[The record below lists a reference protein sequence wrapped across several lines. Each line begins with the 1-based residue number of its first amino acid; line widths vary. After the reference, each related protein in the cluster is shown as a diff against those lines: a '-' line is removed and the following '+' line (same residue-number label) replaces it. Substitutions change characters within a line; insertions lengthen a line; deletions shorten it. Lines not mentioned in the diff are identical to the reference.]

1 VIAEYREVLQLAL
14 TAGVGDLS
22 TAGLLVARRRLTGG
36 RDPLALEDPPPA
48 LASLLGMK
56 WETLSQLL
64 VWAWDYLG
72 FEVEVSDTAGPVD
85 FILTDTAGYTYVQA
99 RGWRRREVTTSD
111 IESLRAAMEIVGV
124 DRGFVM
130 SCGWLATSTEDF
142 ARRCGIRVIGGEEL
156 AVMID
161 LLRSA
166 PTKML
171 PAEGSDHRL
180 N

>member
-1 VIAEYREVLQLAL
+1 MIAEYREVLQLAV
-14 TAGVGDLS
+14 TAGLGDLT
-22 TAGLLVARRRLTGG
+22 TAGLLMARRRLTGG
-36 RDPLALEDPPPA
+36 RDPLALEDPPRA

-64 VWAWDYLG
+64 VGAWEYLG
-72 FEVEVSDTAGPVD
+72 FEVEASDTAGPVD

-99 RGWRRREVTTSD
+99 RGWRRREVTTAD
-111 IESLRAAMEIVGV
+111 IESLRAAMEIVRV
-124 DRGFVM
+124 DRGIVM
-130 SCGWLATSTEDF
+130 SCGWLAPATEDF
-142 ARRCGIRVIGGEEL
+142 ARRSRIRVIQGEEL
-156 AVMID
+156 AVMVD